1 KCFFTFGDLLLSTFF
16 LSCFRWHR
24 LSSVNYIKP
33 NDGDVNGCVILRLD
47 PWQDRML
54 LFKTEESAMAS
65 SYDDIITAALALPP
79 GSRAML
85 ADMLLES
92 LDSPDQKRLDELW
105 VEEAERRAKEVDEGI
120 VETIDL
126 DNFLRSLRSRK
137 K

>member
-1 KCFFTFGDLLLSTFF
+1 
-16 LSCFRWHR
+16 
-24 LSSVNYIKP
+24 
-33 NDGDVNGCVILRLD
+33 
-47 PWQDRML
+47 
-54 LFKTEESAMAS
+54 MAS